1 MAQNTIG
8 SVPEFTQ
15 DSPNEE
21 GVLKEVK
28 EAVLEEGAEQQTDTA
43 ELPAEKPTSGNVS
56 EDTTE
61 PSNQVLET
69 QINGLQEER
78 VKLLKEISDLR
89 GQRREIKQE
98 QLGRVEQQIDD
109 LKDIHPE
116 DAQLIERVL
125 RSKGYIS
132 KTEAEGM
139 FYESVKQEKLE
150 AFLTKY
156 PEYKPENDPND
167 ANWSALQKEIG
178 FYKMPSDPHQ
188 IPEVLERAHRNVIRV
203 PSDLTVPA
211 KQRQVAVAS
220 VGAGGVQRSS
230 SSNKQFTS
238 EQRQAFKQGG
248 WSDEEISSMEQRL
261 AD

>member
-15 DSPNEE
+15 NSLGDE
-21 GVLKEVK
+21 GVQEEVK
-28 EAVLEEGAEQQTDTA
+28 EAASEEDAEEQRDTA
-43 ELPAEKPTSGNVS
+43 ELPAEQPVSGNTD

-61 PSNQVLET
+61 PDNQVLET
-69 QINGLQEER
+69 QINSLQEER
-78 VKLLKEISDLR
+78 VKLLKEISELR

-109 LKDIHPE
+109 LKDVHPE

-132 KTEAEGM
+132 KTEAQGM
-139 FYESVKQEKLE
+139 FFESVKQEKLE
-150 AFLTKY
+150 AFLNKY
-156 PEYKPENDPND
+156 PEYKPENDPTD

-178 FYKMPSDPHQ
+178 FYKMPSDPHL
-188 IPEVLERAHRNVIRV
+188 ISEVLERAHRNVIRV

-220 VGAGGVQRSS
+220 VGAGGGQRSS
-230 SSNKQFTS
+230 SSNKQFTP
-238 EQRQAFKQGG
+238 EQRQAFRSGG
-248 WSDEEISSMEQRL
+248 WSDEEISSMEQKL